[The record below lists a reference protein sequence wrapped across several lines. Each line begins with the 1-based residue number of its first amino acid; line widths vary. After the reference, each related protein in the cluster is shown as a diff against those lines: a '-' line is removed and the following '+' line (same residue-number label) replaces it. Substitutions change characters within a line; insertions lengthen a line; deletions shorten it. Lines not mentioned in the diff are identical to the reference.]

1 MLAARARDD
10 PQGLFGPI
18 NALRQ
23 RAGHHHEVV
32 DLCFHGLNIPP
43 ADAPALGKTMGGAGA
58 VDESL

>member
-1 MLAARARDD
+1 M
-10 PQGLFGPI
+10 